1 MALNYV
7 SAAEYAAV
15 ALRPTDCDGCSGL
28 LGTRRDS
35 RKDWEGASVVGR
47 AGAKIPEVG
56 RAEAGA
62 VYALLLIVSRDFD
75 GTQ

>member
-1 MALNYV
+1 M
-7 SAAEYAAV
+7 
-15 ALRPTDCDGCSGL
+15 

-62 VYALLLIVSRDFD
+62 VYALLLIVIIF
-75 GTQ
+75 